1 MIEIDFERFHSQD
14 HAEEGYDLYV
24 MKNGL
29 DSLLPGRRQ
38 HRRHR

>member
-24 MKNGL
+24 MKFGNFHNWL
-29 DSLLPGRRQ
+29 IFKFP
-38 HRRHR
+38 